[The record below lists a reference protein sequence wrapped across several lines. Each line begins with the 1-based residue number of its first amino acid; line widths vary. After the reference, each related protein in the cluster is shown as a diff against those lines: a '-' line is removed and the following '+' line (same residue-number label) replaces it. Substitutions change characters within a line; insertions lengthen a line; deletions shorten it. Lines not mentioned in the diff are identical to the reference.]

1 MEFRVLGP
9 LEILDDAGGVIHLR
23 PAKERALLLGLL
35 LHANEVVSSGRL
47 IEYIWGEQQ
56 PESAANV
63 IQTYVSHLRRLLQ
76 PGQPRNNH
84 DLILTRAPGYLLRLE
99 PGQLDRDRFE
109 TLVAEARSRQ
119 DPESAVELLR
129 EALGLWRGPPLQEF
143 ALEDF
148 ARTEIARL
156 EDLRL
161 SVIGERI
168 ELELRLGRHGDLV
181 GELEALV
188 AAHPLREQLRGQLM
202 RALYGS
208 GRQAEALE
216 VYKETRRLLVEELG
230 IEPSLPL
237 RELEQA
243 MLRQDAALESRTP
256 TAASDETLSDS
267 SSEPEPDVERPKL
280 PDVRKTVT
288 IVFSDLVDSSRLS
301 RQLDPEAHRNLLA
314 RYFGAMHEV
323 VERHGGIVEKY
334 IGDAVMAVFGVPVV
348 HEDDALRAVRA
359 AVEMRETLT
368 TLNDELERSWGVRLA
383 ARIGVNTGEVI
394 AGDHSQ
400 GHLFVTGKAV
410 NVAKRLEE
418 AAETSEILIGE
429 ATHQL
434 VRDAV
439 LVERGASRTV
449 KHGEAVDGISLHAV
463 FAHAPGHFRRFD
475 SPFVGRERQRAALGS
490 VFENAVSDRAC
501 HLLTV
506 LGGAGVGKSR
516 LVQEFVDSLG
526 HDVTVLR
533 GRCLPYGEGIT
544 YWPLAEVVKDVAR
557 SAGQDPGEQS
567 LVIAAQLVGEEK
579 AELIA
584 ERIEAALGLGGP
596 AGGTSEDTFWA
607 ARKLFEALARS
618 TPLVVVFDDVHWAQ
632 PTFLDLIEH
641 VAAFSRDVPIL
652 LLCISRPELLDTRPD
667 WAGGK
672 LNATSILLEPLSDE
686 ECRQLISNLLGRAP
700 LPAEAESRIAGAVEG
715 NALFAEEMV
724 AMLVDDQLLTR
735 EDDHWVVSSD
745 LSDLP
750 VPSSIQALLAARVEG
765 LPADQ
770 WAIVTAASV
779 EGTVFHRSAVSD
791 LTPDSF
797 APTLELNLMDLVR
810 RDVIR
815 PDFADFPGD
824 EAYRFRH
831 ALIRDAAYRSLSKG
845 TSADLHERFAG
856 WLERAAGERV
866 REFEEIVGYHLEQAF
881 RCRAAIGSIDTH
893 AATLATRSAQRLESA
908 GRRALARSDLPA
920 AIGLLERAADLLALD
935 APRRAALLPE
945 LGAALIEAGLW
956 SDAEPVL
963 AEARQLAASA
973 EDDCADSHALVQQQL
988 LQLLR
993 VDEGATEEGKRVVD
1007 TVVPIFETYGDEHGL
1022 CRARK
1027 LEALTHW
1034 NMARAAA
1041 AADAWDKAAEHARRA
1056 GDEDERNEIL
1066 SWVASSMFFGPTPV
1080 PEGVRR
1086 CEEIRAEV
1094 VGNPGSEGW
1103 ALRSLAGLH
1112 AMVGRFELARTLL
1125 AEANEIFEELGQTR
1139 YSSAWD
1145 LDGIVELLAGD
1156 LDAAERLL
1164 RAGYLAL
1171 EKMGD
1176 RAFRPTTAAYLAE
1189 ALYAQGRDEEAGPLT
1204 EISEQLAAR
1213 EDLLTQVVWRRVRA
1227 KVMARQGRVDEAEDL
1242 AQEAV
1247 TISESTDFLNT
1258 HADALVDLAQ
1268 IHRRAGRL
1276 DEARTAIAKGLALYE
1291 EKGNFVAVER
1301 TRGDLAVL
1309 QHT

>member
-1 MEFRVLGP
+1 VF
-9 LEILDDAGGVIHLR
+9 D
-23 PAKERALLLGLL
+23 
-35 LHANEVVSSGRL
+35 N
-47 IEYIWGEQQ
+47 
-56 PESAANV
+56 AA
-63 IQTYVSHLRRLLQ
+63 
-76 PGQPRNNH
+76 
-84 DLILTRAPGYLLRLE
+84 
-99 PGQLDRDRFE
+99 
-109 TLVAEARSRQ
+109 
-119 DPESAVELLR
+119 
-129 EALGLWRGPPLQEF
+129 
-143 ALEDF
+143 
-148 ARTEIARL
+148 
-156 EDLRL
+156 
-161 SVIGERI
+161 
-168 ELELRLGRHGDLV
+168 
-181 GELEALV
+181 
-188 AAHPLREQLRGQLM
+188 
-202 RALYGS
+202 
-208 GRQAEALE
+208 
-216 VYKETRRLLVEELG
+216 
-230 IEPSLPL
+230 
-237 RELEQA
+237 
-243 MLRQDAALESRTP
+243 
-256 TAASDETLSDS
+256 
-267 SSEPEPDVERPKL
+267 
-280 PDVRKTVT
+280 
-288 IVFSDLVDSSRLS
+288 
-301 RQLDPEAHRNLLA
+301 
-314 RYFGAMHEV
+314 
-323 VERHGGIVEKY
+323 
-334 IGDAVMAVFGVPVV
+334 
-348 HEDDALRAVRA
+348 
-359 AVEMRETLT
+359 
-368 TLNDELERSWGVRLA
+368 
-383 ARIGVNTGEVI
+383 
-394 AGDHSQ
+394 
-400 GHLFVTGKAV
+400 
-410 NVAKRLEE
+410 
-418 AAETSEILIGE
+418 
-429 ATHQL
+429 
-434 VRDAV
+434 
-439 LVERGASRTV
+439 
-449 KHGEAVDGISLHAV
+449 
-463 FAHAPGHFRRFD
+463 
-475 SPFVGRERQRAALGS
+475 
-490 VFENAVSDRAC
+490 SDRAC

-526 HDVTVLR
+526 DEVTVLR

-544 YWPLAEVVKDVAR
+544 YWPLAEVVKDVTRAG
-557 SAGQDPGEQS
+557 GQDPGEQS
-567 LVIAAQLVGEEK
+567 VAIAARLAGEEK
-579 AELIA
+579 AGLIA
-584 ERIEAALGLGGP
+584 ERIAAALGLGDP
-596 AGGTSEDTFWA
+596 RGGTSEETFWA
-607 ARKLFEALARS
+607 VRKLFEALAR
-618 TPLVVVFDDVHWAQ
+618 TGPLVVVFDDVHWAE
-632 PTFLDLIEH
+632 PTFLDLVEH
-641 VAAFSRDVPIL
+641 VALYSREVPIL
-652 LLCISRPELLDTRPD
+652 LICIARPELLDTRRG
-667 WAGGK
+667 WGGGA
-672 LNATSILLEPLSDE
+672 LNATSMLLEPLSE
-686 ECRQLISNLLGRAP
+686 AESRQLISNLLDRAP
-700 LPAEAESRIAGAVEG
+700 LPADAESRIADAVEG

-724 AMLVDDQLLTR
+724 AMLIDDQLLTR

-779 EGTVFHRSAVSD
+779 EGSVFHRGAVSE

-797 APTLELNLMDLVR
+797 EPTLELNLMDLVR

-856 WLERAAGERV
+856 WLERAAGERL

-945 LGAALIEAGLW
+945 LGAALIEAGQW

-1007 TVVPIFETYGDEHGL
+1007 TVVPVFEVYGDEHGL

-1041 AADAWDKAAEHARRA
+1041 AAEAWDKAAEHARRA

-1103 ALRSLAGLH
+1103 ALRALAGLH
-1112 AMVGRFELARTLL
+1112 AMVGRFDLARTLL

-1227 KVMARQGRVDEAEDL
+1227 KVMAREGRVDEAEDL

-1258 HADALVDLAQ
+1258 RADALVDLAHV
-1268 IHRRAGRL
+1268 HRRAGRL
-1276 DEARTAIAKGLALYE
+1276 DEARTALAKGLALYE
-1291 EKGNFVAVER
+1291 EKGNQVAAKR
-1301 TRGDLAVL
+1301 TRADLAVL
-1309 QHT
+1309 KQT